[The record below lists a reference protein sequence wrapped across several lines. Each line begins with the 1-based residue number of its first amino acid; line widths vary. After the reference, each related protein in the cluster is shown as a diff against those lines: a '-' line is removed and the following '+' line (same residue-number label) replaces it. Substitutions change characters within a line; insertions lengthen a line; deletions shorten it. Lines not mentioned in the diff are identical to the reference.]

1 MKIIQIIYSLCPG
14 GAEKFVVD
22 LSNQL
27 ATMGHDVTLCM
38 LRDVTD
44 ESLTFN
50 KQFLQSNVKLHS
62 MKFSRG
68 FSWGKC
74 RSVEKYIQNERPDVV
89 HCHLNVIPYVYRL
102 ALCCKKIKFFHT
114 LHSVA
119 SNTGGTGLQYQ
130 LNRLFYNHNWIRPI
144 CISKLCK
151 DSYEDYY
158 KLYNAPFINNGRA
171 LVAASPYYE
180 ETKREVESYKT
191 SPDTRIF
198 IHVARF
204 NPLKDQQLLVD
215 SFNRLNQENIDF
227 TLLVIGSDYDCEEG
241 QKLQQVACSKIHF
254 LGKKNNVN
262 DYLYCADAFC
272 LTSVYEGLPISLL
285 EALSC
290 GVTPICTSVGGI
302 PDVVIDN
309 VSGYLSI
316 NRTISGYM
324 EAVKRFL
331 TYPLPRKE
339 LIRYYHKH
347 YSMAECAKKYVNLY
361 EQ

>member
-1 MKIIQIIYSLCPG
+1 M
-14 GAEKFVVD
+14 
-22 LSNQL
+22 
-27 ATMGHDVTLCM
+27 
-38 LRDVTD
+38 
-44 ESLTFN
+44 
-50 KQFLQSNVKLHS
+50 
-62 MKFSRG
+62 
-68 FSWGKC
+68 
-74 RSVEKYIQNERPDVV
+74 
-89 HCHLNVIPYVYRL
+89 
-102 ALCCKKIKFFHT
+102 
-114 LHSVA
+114 
-119 SNTGGTGLQYQ
+119 
-130 LNRLFYNHNWIRPI
+130 
-144 CISKLCK
+144 
-151 DSYEDYY
+151 
-158 KLYNAPFINNGRA
+158 
-171 LVAASPYYE
+171 
-180 ETKREVESYKT
+180 
-191 SPDTRIF
+191 
-198 IHVARF
+198 
-204 NPLKDQQLLVD
+204 
-215 SFNRLNQENIDF
+215 
-227 TLLVIGSDYDCEEG
+227 
-241 QKLQQVACSKIHF
+241 QQVACSKIHF

-347 YSMAECAKKYVNLY
+347 YSMAVCAKKYVNLY